1 MKALPKVKK
10 VIAHPEGCHGALD
23 HRQRLIT
30 AKMEIVKKE
39 ARGGGRSMSSDWVDG
54 WNDRRGTRYRSQNAM
69 VLGGISSCFHL
80 KPGRIIDNSNS
91 KSRDRVIT
99 SLI

>member
-10 VIAHPEGCHGALD
+10 VTAHPEGCHGALD

-39 ARGGGRSMSSDWVDG
+39 ARGGREE
-54 WNDRRGTRYRSQNAM
+54 YE
-69 VLGGISSCFHL
+69 
-80 KPGRIIDNSNS
+80 
-91 KSRDRVIT
+91 
-99 SLI
+99 